1 MPFKTT
7 YFDTRQQA
15 ISFFNSVAR
24 QHIAFFCFKHTDS
37 QDRQNGHY
45 FVANEQ
51 DYKALTYAESFN
63 VTVGDKAFDISLEI
77 VSE

>member
-15 ISFFNSVAR
+15 IAFFNSVAR
-24 QHIAFFCFKHTDS
+24 QHVAFFCFKHTDS

-51 DYKALTYAESFN
+51 DYKALF
-63 VTVGDKAFDISLEI
+63 VFKGIDMSLEI

>member
-15 ISFFNSVAR
+15 MSFFNSVAR
-24 QHIAFFCFKHTDS
+24 QHVAFFCFKHTDS

-51 DYKALTYAESFN
+51 DYKALF
-63 VTVGDKAFDISLEI
+63 VFKGIDMSLEI

>member
-7 YFDTRQQA
+7 YFDTRQQ
-15 ISFFNSVAR
+15 
-24 QHIAFFCFKHTDS
+24 AFFCFKHTDS

-51 DYKALTYAESFN
+51 DYKTLYLSMGN
-63 VTVGDKAFDISLEI
+63 KGIDISLEI

>member
-15 ISFFNSVAR
+15 MSFFNSVAR
-24 QHIAFFCFKHTDS
+24 QHVAFFCFKHTDS

-51 DYKALTYAESFN
+51 DYKTLYLSMGN
-63 VTVGDKAFDISLEI
+63 KGIDISLEI

>member
-15 ISFFNSVAR
+15 IAFFNSVAR

-45 FVANEQ
+45 LVANEI
-51 DYKALTYAESFN
+51 DYAVLLDYFSNNETDNAM
-63 VTVGDKAFDISLEI
+63 TLEI
-77 VSE
+77 RSE